1 MIEETKRQPR
11 KDKTNRELLK
21 HVYDEILA
29 YKLYNRNTFKLTSR
43 SGLGQDLLQVV
54 FGRVI
59 SGVGGAGINCLV
71 AIVIAGIAKTA
82 TLFFKAN

>member
-11 KDKTNRELLK
+11 KDKTIHQLLK

-29 YKLYNRNTFKLTSR
+29 CRLYDRITFKLTSR
-43 SGLGQDLLQVV
+43 SGLGQNLQQVV

-71 AIVIAGIAKTA
+71 AIVIAGIANAT

>member
-1 MIEETKRQPR
+1 MNGETEKQPR
-11 KDKTNRELLK
+11 KDKTNRQLLK

-29 YKLYNRNTFKLTSR
+29 YKLYDRITFKLTSR

-54 FGRVI
+54 LGRVI
-59 SGVGGAGINCLV
+59 SGIGGAGINCLV
-71 AIVIAGIAKTA
+71 SIVIAGIAKAT